1 MNEPTFD
8 KTAEQAFDA
17 AGFRRA
23 LGAFVTGVTVVTTIQ
38 ADGSPRGFT
47 ANSFTSV
54 SLDPP
59 LILVCIAKSAS
70 SYAVFSGTRHFA
82 VSVLAEDQKSVSG
95 VFASKAADKFAQ
107 VAWET
112 RNTGAPVMTG
122 AAASFDCAAHEVVDA
137 GDHIILIG
145 RVLDFVHTS
154 ASPLG
159 YCRGAYV
166 NFSLS
171 QDALAAAGS
180 RAQVGAILEHR
191 DGLVL
196 LDTPQGL
203 KLPTGIK
210 LEPASDAA
218 SLRGVLAKLGLDV
231 HLDFIFAVF
240 ESGSAPASGQPA
252 SVQIYY
258 RGRVIDNGAA
268 WMDSA
273 IRIVPLAQIPWDQ
286 LHDEAVRSMLQRYV
300 RERSEDAFGIYVGDT
315 EAGKIQTLAI
325 AH

>member
-1 MNEPTFD
+1 MAELMTAPT
-8 KTAEQAFDA
+8 TELAFDI

-38 ADGSPRGFT
+38 PDGSPRGFT

-54 SLDPP
+54 SLNPP
-59 LILVCIAKSAS
+59 LVLVCIAKTAS
-70 SYAVFSGTRHFA
+70 SYAVFSQTRRFA
-82 VSVLAEDQKSVSG
+82 VSVLAEDQKHVSG

-107 VAWET
+107 VSWST
-112 RNTGAPVMTG
+112 RATGAPVMDG
-122 AAASFDCAAHEVVDA
+122 AAASFDCATHEVVEA

-145 RVLDFVHTS
+145 RVVDFVQTS

-171 QDALAAAGS
+171 QDALAAAGA

-196 LDTPQGL
+196 VDTAKGVT
-203 KLPTGIK
+203 LPTGIR
-210 LEPASDAA
+210 LEPASDPA
-218 SLRGVLAKLGLDV
+218 SLRGVLAKLGLRA
-231 HLDFIFAVF
+231 HLDFLFAVF
-240 ESGSAPASGQPA
+240 EDGGGEAPG
-252 SVQIYY
+252 VQIYY
-258 RGRVIDNGAA
+258 RGRVTQNGSP
-268 WMDSA
+268 WLDSS
-273 IRIVPLAQIPWDQ
+273 IRIVPLSQIPWDEVR
-286 LHDEAVRSMLQRYV
+286 DDAVRSMLERYV
-300 RERSEDAFGIYVGDT
+300 RERRQDAFGIYVGDN
-315 EAGKIQTLAI
+315 EAGTVQPLAL

>member
-1 MNEPTFD
+1 MDRSLEHVMTELANPQTFD
-8 KTAEQAFDA
+8 LTE
-17 AGFRRA
+17 FRRA

-38 ADGSPRGFT
+38 PDGSPRGFT

-59 LILVCIAKSAS
+59 LILVCIAKTAS
-70 SYAVFSGTRHFA
+70 SYAVFSQTRHFA
-82 VSVLAEDQKSVSG
+82 VSVLAEDQRAVSG

-107 VAWET
+107 VAWQA
-112 RNTGAPVMTG
+112 RATGAPLMEG
-122 AAASFDCAAHEVVDA
+122 AAASFDCTTHDVVDA

-145 RVLDFVHTS
+145 RVVDFVHTS
-154 ASPLG
+154 SSPLG

-171 QDALAAAGS
+171 QDALAAAGT
-180 RAQVGAILEHR
+180 RAQVGAILEHQ

-203 KLPTGIK
+203 RLPTGIK
-210 LEPASDAA
+210 LEPASDPV
-218 SLRGVLAKLGLDV
+218 SLQGVLAKLGLEV
-231 HLDFIFAVF
+231 HLDFLFAVF
-240 ESGSAPASGQPA
+240 EAGSGQA
-252 SVQIYY
+252 HSVQIYY
-258 RGRVIDNGAA
+258 RGRVLNSGAVPA
-268 WMDSA
+268 NHA
-273 IRIVPLAQIPWDQ
+273 VRIVALTDIPWGE
-286 LHDEAVRSMLQRYV
+286 LHDDAVRSMLERYV

-315 EAGKIQTLAI
+315 EAGTVQPLAL

>member
-1 MNEPTFD
+1 MNEPVT
-8 KTAEQAFDA
+8 EQAFDA
-17 AGFRRA
+17 ADFRRA
-23 LGAFVTGVTVVTTIQ
+23 LGAFVTGVTVVTTMQ
-38 ADGSPRGFT
+38 PDGSPRGFT

-59 LILVCIAKSAS
+59 LILVCIAKTAS
-70 SYAVFSGTRHFA
+70 SYAVFSQTKHFA
-82 VSVLAEDQKSVSG
+82 VSVLSEDQKSVSG
-95 VFASKAADKFAQ
+95 VFASKAADKFTQ
-107 VAWET
+107 VAWQT
-112 RNTGAPVMTG
+112 RSTGAPVMSG
-122 AAASFDCAAHEVVDA
+122 AAASFDCATHDVVDA

-145 RVLDFVHTS
+145 RVVDFVHTS

-203 KLPTGIK
+203 QLPTGIK

-240 ESGSAPASGQPA
+240 ESGGAQTGGQPA
-252 SVQIYY
+252 SVQVYY
-258 RGRVIDNGAA
+258 RGRVVDSGAA
-268 WMDSA
+268 WLDSA
-273 IRIVPLAQIPWDQ
+273 IRIVPLAQIPWDDVR
-286 LHDEAVRSMLQRYV
+286 DEAVRSMLQRYV
-300 RERSEDAFGIYVGDT
+300 RERSEDAFGIYVGDSQ
-315 EAGKIQTLAI
+315 AGTVQTLALS
-325 AH
+325 H

>member
-1 MNEPTFD
+1 MTETSQERTID
-8 KTAEQAFDA
+8 TAE
-17 AGFRRA
+17 FRRA

-38 ADGSPRGFT
+38 PDGSPRGFT

-59 LILVCIAKSAS
+59 LVLVCIAKTAS
-70 SYAVFSGTRHFA
+70 SYEVFSQTKHFA
-82 VSVLAEDQKSVSG
+82 VSVLAEDQKNVSG

-107 VAWET
+107 VAWCART
-112 RNTGAPVMTG
+112 TGAPVMDG
-122 AAASFDCAAHEVVDA
+122 AAASFDCTTHEVVDA
-137 GDHIILIG
+137 GDHVILIG
-145 RVLDFVHTS
+145 RVVDFVHTS
-154 ASPLG
+154 SSPLG

-171 QDALAAAGS
+171 QDALAAAGA

-196 LDTPQGL
+196 LDTPKGL
-203 KLPTGIK
+203 QLPTGHK
-210 LEPASDAA
+210 LEPASDAT
-218 SLRGVLAKLGLDV
+218 SLHGVLAKLGLNV
-231 HLDFIFAVF
+231 RLDFIFAVF
-240 ESGSAPASGQPA
+240 ESGNGPAS

-258 RGRVIDNGAA
+258 RGRVIDSGAA
-268 WMDSA
+268 WIDST
-273 IRIVPLAQIPWDQ
+273 IRIVPLGAIPWGELRD
-286 LHDEAVRSMLQRYV
+286 DAVRSMLERYV

-315 EAGKIQTLAI
+315 EAGTVQTLAL

>member
-1 MNEPTFD
+1 MTEPT
-8 KTAEQAFDA
+8 TEQAFDI

-38 ADGSPRGFT
+38 PDGSPRGFT

-59 LILVCIAKSAS
+59 LILVCIAKTAS
-70 SYAVFSGTRHFA
+70 SYAVFSQTGHFA
-82 VSVLAEDQKSVSG
+82 VSVLAEDQKAVSG

-107 VAWET
+107 VAWQT
-112 RNTGAPVMTG
+112 RATGAPVMDG
-122 AAASFDCAAHEVVDA
+122 AAASFDCATHQVVDA

-145 RVLDFVHTS
+145 RVVDFVHTS
-154 ASPLG
+154 SSPLG

-171 QDALAAAGS
+171 QDALAAAGA

-196 LDTPQGL
+196 LDTPKGL
-203 KLPTGIK
+203 QLPTGIK

-218 SLRGVLAKLGLDV
+218 SLRGVLAKLGLRA
-231 HLDFIFAVF
+231 HLDFLFAVF
-240 ESGSAPASGQPA
+240 EDGGGEAPG
-252 SVQIYY
+252 VQIYY
-258 RGRVIDNGAA
+258 RGRVTQNGSP
-268 WMDSA
+268 WLDSS
-273 IRIVPLAQIPWDQ
+273 IRIVPLSQIPWDEVR
-286 LHDEAVRSMLQRYV
+286 DDAVRSMLERYV
-300 RERSEDAFGIYVGDT
+300 RERRQDAFGIYVGDN
-315 EAGKIQTLAI
+315 EAGTVQPLAL